1 MINVVDIMRLQ
12 PDSEHPH
19 GLSDHEF
26 DSLFTTDKPVIFAYH
41 GYPWLIHRLTYRRT
55 NHAQMHVRGFKE
67 RGTTTTP
74 FDMVMLNDLDRFHL
88 VIDVIDRVEG
98 LANRAA
104 ALRQRMVDARL
115 AARRYTREHGED
127 DPDISG
133 WTWDSDYRSNSKSSG
148 HAQREP
154 RKSPVNWPAMSEQ
167 AVAPHPHP
175 VVGQLAALHHFRTY
189 VDIGVVVV
197 VLALTN
203 LIAHFT
209 TPWASIATV
218 PAAAVGLV
226 ILVRSRGLGWA
237 ELGLS
242 REHWKA
248 GAGYAVAAVAVVLS
262 VIAIG
267 MLLPWTRPMFMNNNY
282 ATVSGALIAS
292 MIIIPLQT
300 VIPEELAFRGV
311 LHGALNRAWGF
322 RGVAA
327 AGSLLFGLW
336 HIATSLGL
344 TSSNVGFTRLFG
356 GGLLG
361 TVAGVVLAVAATA
374 VAGFVFTWLRRRS
387 GSLIA
392 PIALHWSLNG
402 LGALAAALVWH
413 LST

>member
-1 MINVVDIMRLQ
+1 
-12 PDSEHPH
+12 
-19 GLSDHEF
+19 
-26 DSLFTTDKPVIFAYH
+26 
-41 GYPWLIHRLTYRRT
+41 
-55 NHAQMHVRGFKE
+55 
-67 RGTTTTP
+67 
-74 FDMVMLNDLDRFHL
+74 
-88 VIDVIDRVEG
+88 
-98 LANRAA
+98 
-104 ALRQRMVDARL
+104 
-115 AARRYTREHGED
+115 
-127 DPDISG
+127 
-133 WTWDSDYRSNSKSSG
+133 
-148 HAQREP
+148 
-154 RKSPVNWPAMSEQ
+154 MSEQ
-167 AVAPHPHP
+167 VLSPHPHP

-209 TPWASIATV
+209 TPWASVATV
-218 PAAAVGLV
+218 PAAAVGLLV
-226 ILVRSRGLGWA
+226 LVRSRGLGWA
-237 ELGLS
+237 ELGLG

-248 GAGYAVAAVAVVLS
+248 GSGYALAAVAVVLS

-267 MLLPWTRPMFMNNNY
+267 ALLPWTRPMFMNNNY
-282 ATVSGALIAS
+282 ATISGALIAS

-361 TVAGVVLAVAATA
+361 TIAGVVLAGAATA
-374 VAGFVFTWLRRRS
+374 GAGFVFTWLGRGRGGPR
-387 GSLIA
+387 A
-392 PIALHWSLNG
+392 P
-402 LGALAAALVWH
+402 
-413 LST
+413 TP

>member
-1 MINVVDIMRLQ
+1 
-12 PDSEHPH
+12 
-19 GLSDHEF
+19 
-26 DSLFTTDKPVIFAYH
+26 
-41 GYPWLIHRLTYRRT
+41 
-55 NHAQMHVRGFKE
+55 
-67 RGTTTTP
+67 
-74 FDMVMLNDLDRFHL
+74 
-88 VIDVIDRVEG
+88 
-98 LANRAA
+98 
-104 ALRQRMVDARL
+104 
-115 AARRYTREHGED
+115 
-127 DPDISG
+127 
-133 WTWDSDYRSNSKSSG
+133 
-148 HAQREP
+148 
-154 RKSPVNWPAMSEQ
+154 MSEQ
-167 AVAPHPHP
+167 ALSPHPHP

-218 PAAAVGLV
+218 PAAAVGLLV
-226 ILVRSRGLGWA
+226 LVRSRGLGWA
-237 ELGLS
+237 ELGLG

-248 GAGYAVAAVAVVLS
+248 GAGYAVAAVAVVAS
-262 VIAIG
+262 VIVVGA
-267 MLLPWTRPMFMNNNY
+267 LLPWTRDMFMNNNY

-361 TVAGVVLAVAATA
+361 TVVGVVLAVAATA
-374 VAGFVFTWLRRRS
+374 FAGFVFTWLRRRS

-402 LGALAAALVWH
+402 MGAVAAAVVWH